1 MVGFLCKTAG
11 LKSEDIGRIDVRDY
25 YTYVA
30 VARDQFK
37 QVIQRTKGQ
46 KIKGHKTVIEEI
58 R

>member
-1 MVGFLCKTAG
+1 MQNRWAN
-11 LKSEDIGRIDVRDY
+11 IGCIDVRDY

-30 VARDQFK
+30 VTREKFR
-37 QVIQRTKGQ
+37 QVIQCTSGQ